1 MSSDVSKYNR
11 MQNTANR
18 RIFLADGSCVLLT
31 ALMAGGGA
39 SLAAA
44 TDPAVKESAVKFALV
59 TDLHHADKDTAGS
72 RHYRE
77 SIRKLVEAGLEF
89 KKFEPEFL
97 VCLGDLIDA
106 AADVETELGYLT
118 RIVKEFDKLNL
129 PRHFAL
135 GNHCVDT
142 LTKAEFLK
150 GVGQEKSYYSFDK
163 GGIHFVVLDAC
174 FRSDGMPY
182 QRKNFD
188 WTDPNLSA
196 QEVEWLKD
204 DLANNK
210 SPTLVFVH
218 QRLDDAGVYS
228 AKNAPVVRGILEKA
242 GNVLA
247 VFQGHSHE
255 NSHQLIGG
263 IHYCTMVAMVE
274 GSFEQ
279 SNGFSGVS
287 VFEDGTIRLTGF
299 RKQKSYTWEN

>member
-1 MSSDVSKYNR
+1 MTSQVSTDNR
-11 MQNTANR
+11 TEFKANR
-18 RIFLADGSCVLLT
+18 RVFLADGSCVLLT
-31 ALMAGGGA
+31 ALMAGGSA
-39 SLAAA
+39 SVDAA
-44 TDPAVKESAVKFALV
+44 TDPAEKDPAVKFALI

-77 SIRKLVEAGLEF
+77 SIRKLAEAGVEF

-174 FRSDGMPY
+174 FRSDGESY

-188 WTDPNLSA
+188 WTDPNISA
-196 QEVEWLKD
+196 QEVEWLKE
-204 DLANNK
+204 DLASNK
-210 SPTLVFVH
+210 SPTVVFVH

-228 AKNAPVVRGILEKA
+228 AKNAPEVRGILEES

-279 SNGFSGVS
+279 SNGCSSVS
-287 VFEDGTIRLTGF
+287 VFKDGTIHLTGF
-299 RKQKSYTWEN
+299 RKQKSYKWEN